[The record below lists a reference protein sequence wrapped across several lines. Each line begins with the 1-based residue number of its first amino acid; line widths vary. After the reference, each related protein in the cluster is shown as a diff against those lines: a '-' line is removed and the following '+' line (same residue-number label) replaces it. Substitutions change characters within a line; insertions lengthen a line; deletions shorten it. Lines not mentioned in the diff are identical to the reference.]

1 MSISLSYSNNF
12 DENISLVNIMIQP
25 SDQKIKFE
33 AILNTKFLS
42 AIADD
47 ILMRKLKSFGRNS
60 DGFKTFLHLLYK
72 ICFTL
77 WGSCLEQPI
86 IIVIKRNRETV
97 QRSATIIVISH
108 LCHTYRLNCLSVP
121 LLNDFIFSCCSK
133 KFQICEQLFW
143 YCSESPATR
152 QRLPSALHAHST
164 LSGYDSGLVF
174 WNHFIQTYKSVMQFA
189 ASP

>member
-1 MSISLSYSNNF
+1 MECDAFYSLKYADDTTFCKPCSVGSDPNSISDAIDGQMTTLCFPTQKKTDLMSTSLSYSNNF

-72 ICFTL
+72 ICFAL
-77 WGSCLEQPI
+77 WGSCLE
-86 IIVIKRNRETV
+86 
-97 QRSATIIVISH
+97 
-108 LCHTYRLNCLSVP
+108 
-121 LLNDFIFSCCSK
+121 
-133 KFQICEQLFW
+133 
-143 YCSESPATR
+143 
-152 QRLPSALHAHST
+152 
-164 LSGYDSGLVF
+164 
-174 WNHFIQTYKSVMQFA
+174 
-189 ASP
+189 

>member
-42 AIADD
+42 AIAGDF
-47 ILMRKLKSFGRNS
+47 LMRKLKSFGRNS

-77 WGSCLEQPI
+77 WDSCLEQPV
-86 IIVIKRNRETV
+86 IIVIKRSQETV

-108 LCHTYRLNCLSVP
+108 LCHTYRLNFLSVP
-121 LLNDFIFSCCSK
+121 LLNDFIFFCSAK
-133 KFQICEQLFW
+133 SFQICEQLFLVLQRIPCNSIEAPISFA
-143 YCSESPATR
+143 CS
-152 QRLPSALHAHST
+152 QHAI
-164 LSGYDSGLVF
+164 
-174 WNHFIQTYKSVMQFA
+174 WI
-189 ASP
+189 